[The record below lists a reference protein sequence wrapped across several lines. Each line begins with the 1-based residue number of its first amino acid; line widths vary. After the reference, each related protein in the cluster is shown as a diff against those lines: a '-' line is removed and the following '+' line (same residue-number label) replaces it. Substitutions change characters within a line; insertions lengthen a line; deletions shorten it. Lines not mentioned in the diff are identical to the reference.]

1 MKYCPYCGAVLPDG
15 AFSFCPACG
24 KALPERA
31 KKEKMPKS
39 TKARKRPKPV
49 PEPPEDDYD
58 GYYNDRIPL
67 DAGKRREG
75 LDFGIVK
82 KVIAVV
88 ACLLDVIGA
97 CVALLYVL

>member
-31 KKEKMPKS
+31 KKEKKPKS

-58 GYYNDRIPL
+58 GYYDDRIPF
-67 DAGKRREG
+67 DACKRREC
-75 LDFGIVK
+75 LDFGIV
-82 KVIAVV
+82 
-88 ACLLDVIGA
+88 
-97 CVALLYVL
+97 

>member
-1 MKYCPYCGAVLPDG
+1 MKYCPYCGAVLQDG

-31 KKEKMPKS
+31 KKEKMPKA

-67 DAGKRREG
+67 DAGKRLEG

-88 ACLLDVIGA
+88 ACLLVVIGA